1 MVSCTFTKDELGNNI
16 ANYSNGFTLTES
28 YDTDSTPING
38 IIKDE
43 KSNLVYNREIKCDIY
58 KYIKHILAI
67 LCLLLR
73 FSAKAYDFQSGGIY
87 YNITSKT
94 EVEVI
99 TSNQSYLSEKYT
111 GEIIIPEI
119 LTSPYRKKSY
129 KVTSI
134 SSNAFSDCPGSTSVT
149 MPNSVR
155 SIGSLAFHNCKDLT
169 SVTISNS
176 VTSIGNYAFYGCES
190 LTSLTIPNSVT
201 SIGNLAFQKCTKL
214 TSIIIPN
221 SVTNIG
227 EGAFQDCIGLTSV
240 AIGKGLTDIG
250 NSTFYGCK
258 ELKEIY
264 CSATTPPPF
273 HESCFHKVPKD
284 VCKLYV
290 PKGCYNAY
298 LNSDWKYFNN
308 IYEYESEAS
317 VNTLSSNN
325 IKVCG
330 SKGNITVKG
339 VTVDT
344 SIQIYSISGEIL
356 HNSKSS
362 SDTKTF
368 KISRSGIY
376 WVKIGNNTYKVI
388 L

>member
-43 KSNLVYNREIKCDIY
+43 KSNLVYKREIKCDIY

-119 LTSPYRKKSY
+119 VTSPYRKKSY

-176 VTSIGNYAFYGCES
+176 VTSIGN
-190 LTSLTIPNSVT
+190 
-201 SIGNLAFQKCTKL
+201 LAFQKCTKL

-221 SVTNIG
+221 AVTNIG

-240 AIGKGLTDIG
+240 VIGKGLTDIG

-284 VCKLYV
+284 VCKL
-290 PKGCYNAY
+290 
-298 LNSDWKYFNN
+298 
-308 IYEYESEAS
+308 
-317 VNTLSSNN
+317 
-325 IKVCG
+325 
-330 SKGNITVKG
+330 
-339 VTVDT
+339 
-344 SIQIYSISGEIL
+344 
-356 HNSKSS
+356 
-362 SDTKTF
+362 
-368 KISRSGIY
+368 
-376 WVKIGNNTYKVI
+376 
-388 L
+388 